1 MAASRVPGPAALPV
15 FLALLGLC
23 RCASG
28 GPMPEATGTA
38 AADASAQAPAS
49 APAPA
54 ATPTPAPDSAAAPD
68 ETPGSAP
75 APVAATGPGTT
86 ARVDFE
92 AQVLPLLH
100 EKCSPCHFQGGRM
113 YGRLPFDQEGTIRV
127 LGTQMFSRLRDPLDQ
142 ELVRTWLEQR

>member
-1 MAASRVPGPAALPV
+1 
-15 FLALLGLC
+15 
-23 RCASG
+23 
-28 GPMPEATGTA
+28 MPEATGTA

-54 ATPTPAPDSAAAPD
+54 PTPT
-68 ETPGSAP
+68 P

-92 AQVLPLLH
+92 AQVLPLLQQ
-100 EKCSPCHFQGGRM
+100 KCSPCHFQGGRM

-142 ELVRTWLEQR
+142 ELIRTWLEQP

>member
-1 MAASRVPGPAALPV
+1 MAASRVLGALPV

-28 GPMPEATGTA
+28 GPMPEATGTRTT
-38 AADASAQAPAS
+38 AADA
-49 APAPA
+49 
-54 ATPTPAPDSAAAPD
+54 PAPDSAA
-68 ETPGSAP
+68 TPAEAP

-86 ARVDFE
+86 GRVDFA
-92 AQVLPLLH
+92 AQVLPLLQQ
-100 EKCSPCHFQGGRM
+100 KCSPCHFQGGRM

-142 ELVRTWLEQR
+142 ELIRTWLEQP

>member
-1 MAASRVPGPAALPV
+1 MVASRVLGPAALAL

-28 GPMPEATGTA
+28 GPMPEATGTGTA
-38 AADASAQAPAS
+38 AADASA
-49 APAPA
+49 PAPA
-54 ATPTPAPDSAAAPD
+54 PTPAPDSAPAPAPD
-68 ETPGSAP
+68 SAATPAETP

-86 ARVDFE
+86 GRVDFA
-92 AQVLPLLH
+92 AQVLPLLQQ
-100 EKCSPCHFQGGRM
+100 KCSPCHFQGGRM

-142 ELVRTWLEQR
+142 ELIRTYLEQR

>member
-1 MAASRVPGPAALPV
+1 MAASRVLGPAALPA

-28 GPMPEATGTA
+28 GPMPEATGTGTA
-38 AADASAQAPAS
+38 TADASAS

-54 ATPTPAPDSAAAPD
+54 PSPATGPDSAATPAP
-68 ETPGSAP
+68 AP

-86 ARVDFE
+86 GRVDF
-92 AQVLPLLH
+92 AARILPLLQ

-142 ELVRTWLEQR
+142 ELIRTWLEQP

>member
-54 ATPTPAPDSAAAPD
+54 PTPT
-68 ETPGSAP
+68 P

-92 AQVLPLLH
+92 AQVLPLLQQ
-100 EKCSPCHFQGGRM
+100 KCSPCHFQGGRM

-142 ELVRTWLEQR
+142 ELIRTWLEQP